1 MKTKNRNKNF
11 KTRLIRS
18 TCFVAAGIV
27 GASSIAAGII
37 SQTSNDNASA
47 ADMSINRTGLNGIG
61 ENQIQVLSSK
71 MSIDDAIVSTTGPI
85 KKMRSKCYTVDEME
99 NGTYD
104 SERDSQVSYFSAT
117 ENNCD
122 TTNIVYDFGDSLSTG
137 SHYVGDD
144 GTISL
149 TWSNA
154 AHDADGNPYD
164 VKMYVDNITIYNGI
178 EAHHPISLLG
188 LSEHAVRYA
197 TQERPASELSGSN
210 YSLRIHNVGASYD
223 VKVSIV
229 NPGTNTPVSGKNTVY
244 IMKDLDQPDGYT
256 GGYGT
261 TGSPT
266 PYAES
271 VTLIEGISGQVFI
284 ENNSVLN
291 ISDTV
296 YGSDTRFSA
305 TIVTS
310 TDSEI
315 ETSSV
320 AFLGSAS
327 GFKYRWSGSDCG
339 TAFGWIGSK
348 KVITSTSGNY
358 ADKGKITVTDDEVLW
373 KEDKKIVMTPDAG
386 YKVSKVT
393 VDGTPISFT
402 PNANGVVE
410 YTFNDVVSDHR
421 IDVQFE
427 PTTGYTLIVHHYL
440 EGTEPPFSVA
450 DDVTKDGLTYDEHYT
465 TEPAKNLDPKYE
477 LVKTP
482 DNAEGDIKGNTEV
495 IYYYRIVKGTVTVHH
510 CKEGE
515 DCSDPE
521 PDPKVC
527 AETGKKCEPL
537 AEPEVSVCVRG
548 DKVGIAP
555 KTFDHYYLV
564 DSPDFTEADC
574 DTNPEDPKDPIIYHY
589 GQNGTVEVRFCDKA
603 TGNCNLAPI
612 ETDEGKDG
620 DISEICK
627 PKTIAGY
634 NLVDKN
640 AEYDCFYSRDNNVVK
655 IWYNKIINPIT
666 ADNGIAGCIAGALGL
681 VTATAG
687 AIIYLIKR
695 R

>member
-1 MKTKNRNKNF
+1 MKIKNRNTSYNS
-11 KTRLIRS
+11 RLMRS
-18 TCFVAAGIV
+18 LCLFAAGIF
-27 GASSIAAGII
+27 GAGGIIAAASVLTSRQSSYAANLTVVNDDFSSIGAAEVQFRPDEIL
-37 SQTSNDNASA
+37 
-47 ADMSINRTGLNGIG
+47 MS
-61 ENQIQVLSSK
+61 K
-71 MSIDDAIVSTTGPI
+71 
-85 KKMRSKCYTVDEME
+85 VD
-99 NGTYD
+99 G
-104 SERDSQVSYFSAT
+104 V
-117 ENNCD
+117 
-122 TTNIVYDFGDSLSTG
+122 
-137 SHYVGDD
+137 
-144 GTISL
+144 
-149 TWSNA
+149 
-154 AHDADGNPYD
+154 
-164 VKMYVDNITIYNGI
+164 
-178 EAHHPISLLG
+178 
-188 LSEHAVRYA
+188 
-197 TQERPASELSGSN
+197 ELSGNLVKLSN
-210 YSLRIHNVGASYD
+210 ANNAYMPSGTADPTDFIAIKKTDSIAGAKAVLHWDKAAVSADGTELNVEMILDNFDVVSSGHTYENTNPDYNYLLTDWTNPETNKALLHFSAYTSRVKFDVTTRVFTSGYTNPVDKKTILRFV
-223 VKVSIV
+223 
-229 NPGTNTPVSGKNTVY
+229 
-244 IMKDLDQPDGYT
+244 DLDNNDADCA
-256 GGYGT
+256 
-261 TGSPT
+261 GSVDH
-266 PYAES
+266 EG
-271 VTLIEGISGQVFI
+271 VTLIDGIADGKIHLMQNARVQI
-284 ENNSVLN
+284 CNTDYGNNTRIVGTGPALN
-291 ISDTV
+291 DPETGFAA
-296 YGSDTRFSA
+296 YMNTGSM
-305 TIVTS
+305 
-310 TDSEI
+310 
-315 ETSSV
+315 
-320 AFLGSAS
+320 
-327 GFKYRWSGSDCG
+327 KYRWTGSDVG
-339 TAFGWIGSK
+339 TGVGFIDFS

-358 ADKGKITVTDDEVLW
+358 ADKGKITVTDNEVLW
-373 KEDKKIVMTPDAG
+373 KENKKIVMTPDAG

-393 VDGTPISFT
+393 VDDTPISFT

-410 YTFNDVVSDHR
+410 HTFNDVVSDHR

-450 DDVTKDGLTYDEHYT
+450 DNVTKDGLTYDEHYT

-574 DTNPEDPKDPIIYHY
+574 DTTPEDPKDPIIYHY

-627 PKTIAGY
+627 PKTISGY

-640 AEYDCFYSRDNNVVK
+640 VEYDCFYSRDNNVVK
-655 IWYNKIINPIT
+655 IWYNKISNPIT
-666 ADNGIAGCIAGALGL
+666 ADNGIAGYIAGALGL

-687 AIIYLIKR
+687 SIMYLIKR

>member
-1 MKTKNRNKNF
+1 MKIINRNTNYNS
-11 KTRLIRS
+11 RLMRS
-18 TCFVAAGIV
+18 LCLFAAGIF
-27 GASSIAAGII
+27 GAGGIIAAA
-37 SQTSNDNASA
+37 SVLTSRQSSYAANLTVVNDNF
-47 ADMSINRTGLNGIG
+47 NGIDAV
-61 ENQIQVLSSK
+61 EVQFRPDEILMSK
-71 MSIDDAIVSTTGPI
+71 
-85 KKMRSKCYTVDEME
+85 VD
-99 NGTYD
+99 
-104 SERDSQVSYFSAT
+104 
-117 ENNCD
+117 
-122 TTNIVYDFGDSLSTG
+122 
-137 SHYVGDD
+137 
-144 GTISL
+144 
-149 TWSNA
+149 
-154 AHDADGNPYD
+154 
-164 VKMYVDNITIYNGI
+164 
-178 EAHHPISLLG
+178 
-188 LSEHAVRYA
+188 
-197 TQERPASELSGSN
+197 
-210 YSLRIHNVGASYD
+210 
-223 VKVSIV
+223 
-229 NPGTNTPVSGKNTVY
+229 
-244 IMKDLDQPDGYT
+244 
-256 GGYGT
+256 
-261 TGSPT
+261 
-266 PYAES
+266 S
-271 VTLIEGISGQVFI
+271 VTLSGNLVRLSNANQAYLPSGTADPTDLIAIKKTDSIAGAKAVLRWDKAAVYPDGTELNVEMILDNFDVVSSGYTY
-284 ENNSVLN
+284 ENTNPDYNYLLTDWTN
-291 ISDTV
+291 PETHKPLLH
-296 YGSDTRFSA
+296 FSA
-305 TIVTS
+305 YSSRVKFDVTTRVFTSGYTNPIDKKTILRFVDLDNNDADCAGSVDHEGVTLIDGIADGKIHLMQNARVQICN
-310 TDSEI
+310 TDYGNNTRI
-315 ETSSV
+315 VGTGPAANDPETGF
-320 AFLGSAS
+320 AAYMNTGSM
-327 GFKYRWSGSDCG
+327 KYRWTGSDVG
-339 TAFGWIGSK
+339 TGVGFIDFS
-348 KVITSTSGNY
+348 KVITSTSGDY
-358 ADKGKITVTDDEVLW
+358 ADKGKITVTDNEVLW

-393 VDGTPISFT
+393 VDGMPISFT

-410 YTFNDVVSDHR
+410 HTFNDVVSDHR

-495 IYYYRIVKGTVTVHH
+495 IYYYRIVKGTVTVHR

-548 DKVGIAP
+548 DKVGITP

-627 PKTIAGY
+627 PKTISGY

-655 IWYNKIINPIT
+655 IWYNKISNPIPVN
-666 ADNGIAGCIAGALGL
+666 NGIAGYIAGALGL

-687 AIIYLIKR
+687 SIMYIIKR

>member
-1 MKTKNRNKNF
+1 M
-11 KTRLIRS
+11 
-18 TCFVAAGIV
+18 V
-27 GASSIAAGII
+27 
-37 SQTSNDNASA
+37 
-47 ADMSINRTGLNGIG
+47 
-61 ENQIQVLSSK
+61 
-71 MSIDDAIVSTTGPI
+71 
-85 KKMRSKCYTVDEME
+85 YTME
-99 NGTYD
+99 
-104 SERDSQVSYFSAT
+104 
-117 ENNCD
+117 
-122 TTNIVYDFGDSLSTG
+122 
-137 SHYVGDD
+137 
-144 GTISL
+144 
-149 TWSNA
+149 
-154 AHDADGNPYD
+154 
-164 VKMYVDNITIYNGI
+164 
-178 EAHHPISLLG
+178 
-188 LSEHAVRYA
+188 
-197 TQERPASELSGSN
+197 
-210 YSLRIHNVGASYD
+210 
-223 VKVSIV
+223 
-229 NPGTNTPVSGKNTVY
+229 
-244 IMKDLDQPDGYT
+244 DLDQPDNYT

-261 TGSPT
+261 ASSPA

-271 VTLIEGISGQVFI
+271 ITLIDGIVGDVFV
-284 ENNSVLN
+284 EDNHVLN
-291 ISDTV
+291 IANTS
-296 YGSDTRFSA
+296 YGDNTLFSA
-305 TIVTS
+305 A
-310 TDSEI
+310 E
-315 ETSSV
+315 ETSFEEMNKSSL

-327 GFKYRWSGSDCG
+327 GFKYRWSGSECS
-339 TAFGWIGSK
+339 TPFGWIESK
-348 KVITSTSGNY
+348 KVITSTSGDY
-358 ADKGKITVTDDEVLW
+358 ADKGKITVTDNEVLW

-450 DDVTKDGLTYDEHYT
+450 DDITKNGLTYDEHYM

-495 IYYYRIVKGTVTVHH
+495 TYYYRIAKGTVTVHH

-521 PDPKVC
+521 PDPEVC

-555 KTFDHYYLV
+555 KIIDHYYLV

-574 DTNPEDPKDPIIYHY
+574 DANPDDPKDPIIYHY

-603 TGNCNLAPI
+603 TSNCNLAPI

-627 PKTIAGY
+627 PKTISGY

-655 IWYNKIINPIT
+655 IWYNKISNPIT
-666 ADNGIAGCIAGALGL
+666 ADHGIAGYVAGALGL

-687 AIIYLIKR
+687 FIMYLIKR

>member
-1 MKTKNRNKNF
+1 MQNARVQICNTDYGNN
-11 KTRLIRS
+11 TR
-18 TCFVAAGIV
+18 IV
-27 GASSIAAGII
+27 GTGAAL
-37 SQTSNDNASA
+37 NDPE
-47 ADMSINRTGLNGIG
+47 TGF
-61 ENQIQVLSSK
+61 
-71 MSIDDAIVSTTGPI
+71 A
-85 KKMRSKCYTVDEME
+85 
-99 NGTYD
+99 
-104 SERDSQVSYFSAT
+104 
-117 ENNCD
+117 
-122 TTNIVYDFGDSLSTG
+122 VYMNTG
-137 SHYVGDD
+137 S
-144 GTISL
+144 
-149 TWSNA
+149 
-154 AHDADGNPYD
+154 
-164 VKMYVDNITIYNGI
+164 M
-178 EAHHPISLLG
+178 
-188 LSEHAVRYA
+188 
-197 TQERPASELSGSN
+197 
-210 YSLRIHNVGASYD
+210 
-223 VKVSIV
+223 
-229 NPGTNTPVSGKNTVY
+229 
-244 IMKDLDQPDGYT
+244 
-256 GGYGT
+256 
-261 TGSPT
+261 
-266 PYAES
+266 
-271 VTLIEGISGQVFI
+271 
-284 ENNSVLN
+284 
-291 ISDTV
+291 
-296 YGSDTRFSA
+296 
-305 TIVTS
+305 
-310 TDSEI
+310 
-315 ETSSV
+315 
-320 AFLGSAS
+320 
-327 GFKYRWSGSDCG
+327 KYRWTGSDVG
-339 TAFGWIGSK
+339 TGVGFIDFSK
-348 KVITSTSGNY
+348 VVTSTSGNY
-358 ADKGKITVTDDEVLW
+358 ADKGKITVTDNEVLW

-410 YTFNDVVSDHR
+410 HTFNDVISDHR

-574 DTNPEDPKDPIIYHY
+574 DTNPDGPKDPIIYHY

-634 NLVDKN
+634 NLVDKD
-640 AEYDCFYSRDNNVVK
+640 AEYDCFYSRENNVVK
-655 IWYNKIINPIT
+655 IWYNKISNPIT
-666 ADNGIAGCIAGALGL
+666 ADNGIAGYVAGALGL